1 MENNVGNEINIE
13 NEEELRA
20 VKPAGEF
27 QLFVIIIL
35 IFSFEISFAVK
46 IFIKKIC

>member
-1 MENNVGNEINIE
+1 MENNVVNEINIE

-20 VKPAGEF
+20 AKPAGEF

-35 IFSFEISFAVK
+35 ISFLKYLLQLKF
-46 IFIKKIC
+46 